1 MRIGLRAQECGDEKL
16 RLARQLGVNGCSF
29 DIAQCPG
36 YVKAGYV
43 TVDTLK
49 ETRERLERYGLQM
62 AAFTVGSEVLKNQL
76 CGHPERKKDV
86 DNVCR
91 TIKAMG
97 EVYSD
102 SPPEESP
109 VLIIDQQ
116 TTRWNYD
123 FTGARCL
130 PIGPG
135 GALLFRRNVR
145 PEDMDGPCGEVSAT
159 QVWDRMAY
167 LYERII
173 PVAEECGIR
182 LATHPDDPPLDYYR
196 GVHQVLTG
204 LAGLAEF
211 IERFPSPNN
220 GLLLCLG
227 CMAEAGEDVQE
238 VIRFFGSRKK
248 IFYVHFRNVG
258 RKGSAGEYDEVYPDE
273 GDTDMRRALF
283 ALAETGYTRYLVP
296 DHHFGLDGDNDYFA
310 RSWAFQVGYIR
321 GLMQGAQVKRE
332 QAQA

>member
-1 MRIGLRAQECGDEKL
+1 MRIGLRARECGDEKL
-16 RLARQLGVNGCSF
+16 RFAQQLGVNGCSF
-29 DIAQCPG
+29 GITRRAG
-36 YVKAGYV
+36 YVEAGYV

-49 ETRERLERYGLQM
+49 ETRERLERYRLQM
-62 AAFTVGSEVLKNQL
+62 AAFTVGAEVLKNQL
-76 CGHPERKKDV
+76 CGRPERKKDV

-109 VLIIDQQ
+109 VLIIDQR
-116 TTRWNYD
+116 TTCWAAD
-123 FTGARCL
+123 FPDARCL
-130 PIGPG
+130 PTGPG
-135 GALLFRRNVR
+135 GALLYRRNVR
-145 PEDMDGPCGEVSAT
+145 GDDMDAPCGDVSAA

-227 CMAEAGEDVQE
+227 CMAEAGEDE
-238 VIRFFGSRKK
+238 
-248 IFYVHFRNVG
+248 
-258 RKGSAGEYDEVYPDE
+258 EEE
-273 GDTDMRRALF
+273 
-283 ALAETGYTRYLVP
+283 
-296 DHHFGLDGDNDYFA
+296 
-310 RSWAFQVGYIR
+310 
-321 GLMQGAQVKRE
+321 
-332 QAQA
+332 